1 LVGEWGQT
9 GSFPALVPGPSKD
22 VAGTSFWGLSMAG
35 KNCYLRSADVVM
47 LIRIKS
53 LEPVKTM
60 ITAYNV
66 YGIGG
71 ELSRI
76 KMTANTPVQI
86 MKHGTISPDFA
97 GTMRLQV
104 PTGSGN
110 ANAGLV
116 SFKFEETDFSVA
128 VPVQGDILDKE
139 IADHYL
145 KPGDTIRGWAFFEYP
160 SSASMP
166 VRLTLKIRDDL
177 GHAYSFEIPDEA
189 GSPGGDSLRREFVL
203 SGPTMNL
210 SSCTRLA
217 HPGPV
222 Q

>member
-1 LVGEWGQT
+1 L
-9 GSFPALVPGPSKD
+9 
-22 VAGTSFWGLSMAG
+22 GT
-35 KNCYLRSADVVM
+35 
-47 LIRIKS
+47 
-53 LEPVKTM
+53 
-60 ITAYNV
+60 
-66 YGIGG
+66 
-71 ELSRI
+71 
-76 KMTANTPVQI
+76 
-86 MKHGTISPDFA
+86 KHGGKELLSPQRGRSDANPNQESRTSQNNDNGLQRLWNRRRIEPDQNDCQHSGSNNEARDNFA
-97 GTMRLQV
+97 GFCGNNEIASTN
-104 PTGSGN
+104 GSGN

-166 VRLTLKIRDDL
+166 VRLSKIRDDL